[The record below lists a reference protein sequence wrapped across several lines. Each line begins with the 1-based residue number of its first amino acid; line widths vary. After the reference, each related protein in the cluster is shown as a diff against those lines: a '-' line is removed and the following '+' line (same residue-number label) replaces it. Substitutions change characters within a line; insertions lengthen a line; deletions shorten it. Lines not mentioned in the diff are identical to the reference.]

1 VRPPT
6 SYLEGPIT
14 DEDAVYPRQW
24 RPAYRDALFELRQ
37 YEGWR
42 AYLPTLWGLA
52 ISAAAL
58 AVPLAVLAVGVF
70 VVNGKVAS
78 YLVGLISLATAG
90 LPAWALKSKLWARR
104 TLERLSVRH
113 EYDPHVPRVTVNVRE
128 IDATHAGRILREA
141 GLVVEYARIGY
152 GVGDPKSFHLAVA
165 QWARIPALEETM
177 FRDQVESLFAR
188 SGIWANVS
196 GTEIKAPVQEAGDDP
211 APDQR

>member
-1 VRPPT
+1 M
-6 SYLEGPIT
+6 SYLDGPIT
-14 DEDAVYPRQW
+14 DEDAVYPQQW
-24 RPAYRDALFELRQ
+24 QPAYRDALFELRQ
-37 YEGWR
+37 YDGWR
-42 AYLPTLWGLA
+42 AYLPTLRSLA

-70 VVNGKVAS
+70 VVNGKLAT

-90 LPAWALKSKLWARR
+90 LPAWALKSKLWVRR

-113 EYDPHVPRVTVNVRE
+113 EYDPHVPRVTVNLRE

-152 GVGDPKSFHLAVA
+152 GGDDPRTFHLAVA
-165 QWARIPALEETM
+165 QWARTPAVEETI
-177 FRDQVESLFAR
+177 FRDRVESLFAR

-196 GTEIKAPVQEAGDDP
+196 GTEVNAPVQEARGDP
-211 APDQR
+211 PPDQP